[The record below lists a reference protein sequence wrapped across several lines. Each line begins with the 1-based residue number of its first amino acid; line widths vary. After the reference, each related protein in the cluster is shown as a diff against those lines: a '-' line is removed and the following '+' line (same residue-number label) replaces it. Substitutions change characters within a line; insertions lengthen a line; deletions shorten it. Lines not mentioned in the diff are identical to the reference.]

1 LFACQE
7 EFATRNRVSGTT
19 DALGKVQK
27 QRTPKEAIMK
37 KLNVIKLEKRTA
49 PRYIPF

>member
-1 LFACQE
+1 
-7 EFATRNRVSGTT
+7 V
-19 DALGKVQK
+19 K
-27 QRTPKEAIMK
+27 RTEVEAQPKRPNERRRIEMK

>member
-1 LFACQE
+1 VLQE
-7 EFATRNRVSGTT
+7 EIVINDRVYGTP
-19 DALGKVQK
+19 DALGKFQK
-27 QRTPKEAIMK
+27 QRALKEAIMK

>member
-1 LFACQE
+1 MSEE
-7 EFATRNRVSGTT
+7 EFATRTRGNGTT
-19 DALGKVQK
+19 DAIGKFQK
-27 QRTPKEAIMK
+27 QRTPEEAIMK